1 MSTESKALPKAPAFI
16 LLQALKASANPAEF
30 FRKCQ
35 ENQGDPF
42 CVQLPG
48 AGDIYLTGSAEGA
61 EEIFKASPSIFEP
74 VLPNPVEPLLGPGSL
89 ILLGGPRHKKERKL
103 LTPPFQGE
111 RMRAYGDII
120 QAVVLDEWGTFQND
134 TKINVQ
140 NTTQSMTLKV
150 IIRAIFGIE
159 SPERIELFQHAIE
172 NTTKRYSPALSL
184 SPALRKDFAGL
195 GPWKRFRT
203 AYDQF
208 DDLLKEEIEQRRSGE
223 YENRSDILSLLLALR
238 YDDGTAIPDDELRDQ
253 LRTMLVAGH
262 ETAATGL
269 AWALFYIHHN
279 PELLSSLQAEL
290 REAGEQPTPEQL
302 VKLPLLG
309 GACSEALRI
318 HPVVPIV
325 LRRLKE
331 NMTLRGCEIPQG
343 ASVGVALTQLHHD
356 PKVWIDPAEFKPD
369 RFVGQRYTPFQY
381 APFGGGARRCLGAAF
396 ATYEMKIILGTILS
410 RWVCEPLT
418 KKVPPAVLQSIT
430 MAPTKKIQLLLKGS
444 VSS

>member
-1 MSTESKALPKAPAFI
+1 MTTEPKALPKPPAFI
-16 LLQALKASANPAEF
+16 LLQAMKASANPAEF
-30 FRKCQ
+30 FKRCQ

-42 CVQLPG
+42 CIQLPG
-48 AGDIYLTGSAEGA
+48 AGDIYLTTSAQGA
-61 EEIFKASPSIFEP
+61 EEIFKASPTIFEP

-120 QAVVLDEWGTFQND
+120 QTVVGEEWDAFEPG

-140 NTTQSMTLKV
+140 DTTQSMTLKV

-159 SPERIELFQHAIE
+159 SPERIDLFQHAIE
-172 NTTKRYSPALSL
+172 DTTKRYTPALSL

-195 GPWKRFRT
+195 GPWKKFRT
-203 AYDQF
+203 SYAKF
-208 DDLLKEEIEQRRSGE
+208 DDLLKEEIEQRRSDE
-223 YENRSDILSLLLALR
+223 YENRADILSLLLALR
-238 YDDGTAIPDDELRDQ
+238 YDDGTAIPDTELRDQ

-269 AWALFYIHHN
+269 TWALFYIHRN
-279 PELLSSLQAEL
+279 PELLASLQSEL
-290 REAGEQPTPEQL
+290 REAGTNPTPEQL

-331 NMTLRGCEIPQG
+331 NMTLRGCEIPKG

-356 PKVWIDPAEFKPD
+356 PEVWSEPAEFKPD
-369 RFVGQRYTPFQY
+369 RFVGKRFTAFQY

-430 MAPTKKIQLLLKGS
+430 MAPTKKIQLLLKGP
-444 VSS
+444 VNP

>member
-1 MSTESKALPKAPAFI
+1 M
-16 LLQALKASANPAEF
+16 KASANPAAF
-30 FRKCQ
+30 FKRCQ

-42 CVQLPG
+42 CIQLPG
-48 AGDIYLTGSAEGA
+48 AGDIYLTTSSEGA

-74 VLPNPVEPLLGPGSL
+74 VLPNPVEPLLGAGSL

-120 QAVVLDEWGTFQND
+120 QSVVLEEWNTFETD

-159 SPERIELFQHAIE
+159 APERIELFQHAIE
-172 NTTKRYSPALSL
+172 DTTKRYTPALSL

-195 GPWKRFRT
+195 GPWKKFRNS
-203 AYDQF
+203 YDNF
-208 DDLLKEEIEQRRSGE
+208 DELLKEEIDQRRSGE
-223 YENRSDILSLLLALR
+223 YQSKTDILSLLLDLR
-238 YDDGTAIPDDELRDQ
+238 YDDGSSIPDSELRDQ

-269 AWALFYIHHN
+269 AWALFYIHRN
-279 PELLSSLQAEL
+279 PELLASMQAEL

-302 VKLPLLG
+302 AKLPLLS

-325 LRRLKE
+325 LRRLKD
-331 NMTLRGCEIPQG
+331 NMTLRGCDIPKG
-343 ASVGVALTQLHHD
+343 ASVGVALTELHHD
-356 PKVWIDPAEFKPD
+356 PDVWSEPAEIKPE
-369 RFVGQRYTPFQY
+369 RFVGQRFTPFQY

-410 RWVCEPLT
+410 RWECEPLT

-430 MAPTKKIQLLLKGS
+430 MAPTKKIQLLLKGQTS
-444 VSS
+444 PPIVPHD